1 MYKFL
6 KTLGLTFLSDAFFNA
21 DNDKIIKIYI
31 FSKNGGPAGI
41 LDAIITLVAKK
52 FKTWKW

>member
-52 FKTWKW
+52 FKT